1 MWEGGTN
8 AGGWG
13 GMPVE
18 HAESHPCRGDRERDT
33 AFCRE
38 ESKKGVPMLHLV
50 AQMVKCPPTMQEPW
64 V

>member
-1 MWEGGTN
+1 
-8 AGGWG
+8 
-13 GMPVE
+13 MPVE
-18 HAESHPCRGDRERDT
+18 HAESHPSRGDRETDT

-50 AQMVKCPPTMQEPW
+50 AQMVKCPPTMQETW